1 MKNKMKQYHIFHC
14 ISPLR
19 FTETEIQP
27 RQYVGFVEANSIEE
41 SFQKSQN
48 GGTYNSTNVSEALPW
63 NPVSPCRS
71 TSVGDVIQ
79 DHDKF
84 FMVCGIGFKELIE
97 PKEGLSEEDLQ
108 NECELNSLENQSNE
122 Q

>member
-1 MKNKMKQYHIFHC
+1 MKQYHIFHAT
-14 ISPLR
+14 SPLR

-41 SFQKSQN
+41 AFKKSQN
-48 GGTYNSTNVSEALPW
+48 GGIYNSTGNHEGLPW
-63 NPVSPCRS
+63 NPTNPCRS

-79 DHDKF
+79 DDDKF

-97 PKEGLSEEDLQ
+97 PEEELSEEDLK
-108 NECELNSLENQSNE
+108 NECELNSLENQTYE
-122 Q
+122 G